1 MKNKVSLKIKK
12 ILFYI
17 CILILSVSQLSA
29 KSKKNKDDVYIKYVH
44 PRIYEFDLC
53 DTENSVFLSY
63 NKNNNLFDVSI
74 DFSKYVQND
83 LPQAGDKVIFYYKG
97 YATKDGGSV
106 KATVT
111 GDNGEIITDEE
122 KTFAKNLIK
131 KEVFDSNVSFVLN
144 KDVKHTLNL
153 YLWSTKQNVFGQ
165 IDQFFFKFKRV
176 VETTNTQKE
185 AIQEQNASK
194 KNIEIVEVKTE
205 ITKDEDINA
214 LVQMDTPNLSGID
227 TQQLLESVQ
236 TEKQKLEEQQ
246 AEQERLALLEAEKK
260 KLEEEKRLQE
270 EKQKELERIKAQ
282 KEEEERIK
290 NQLALEKALE
300 QVKTKKSNNYEKE
313 FLNDYMIFDEVTV
326 QNNEDEIETIV
337 ENPDEKD
344 SFGRTLL
351 MKAAKAGNDWQI
363 STLLKSGANVNLKDN
378 DGWTA
383 LMYAVRYQESI
394 SCVDLLIDAGADIKT
409 TNNYGTSALMI
420 ACCYNNNPEIIKK
433 LLSYYTVTD
442 KDVLKS
448 LVLLLSESH
457 TSEFTSIAKL
467 KIFMELSV
475 PLNTFYEGKTPL
487 MYAAEYG
494 NSTKIIKML
503 IDNNAI
509 TSIRST
515 EGKTAYDYAC
525 DNKNLKHDSNYW
537 LLNKK

>member
-282 KEEEERIK
+282 KEEERIK

>member
-63 NKNNNLFDVSI
+63 NKNNKLFDVSI

-300 QVKTKKSNNYEKE
+300 QVKTKKK
-313 FLNDYMIFDEVTV
+313 
-326 QNNEDEIETIV
+326 Q
-337 ENPDEKD
+337 
-344 SFGRTLL
+344 
-351 MKAAKAGNDWQI
+351 
-363 STLLKSGANVNLKDN
+363 
-378 DGWTA
+378 
-383 LMYAVRYQESI
+383 
-394 SCVDLLIDAGADIKT
+394 
-409 TNNYGTSALMI
+409 
-420 ACCYNNNPEIIKK
+420 
-433 LLSYYTVTD
+433 
-442 KDVLKS
+442 
-448 LVLLLSESH
+448 
-457 TSEFTSIAKL
+457 
-467 KIFMELSV
+467 
-475 PLNTFYEGKTPL
+475 
-487 MYAAEYG
+487 
-494 NSTKIIKML
+494 
-503 IDNNAI
+503 
-509 TSIRST
+509 
-515 EGKTAYDYAC
+515 
-525 DNKNLKHDSNYW
+525 
-537 LLNKK
+537 

>member
-1 MKNKVSLKIKK
+1 
-12 ILFYI
+12 
-17 CILILSVSQLSA
+17 
-29 KSKKNKDDVYIKYVH
+29 
-44 PRIYEFDLC
+44 
-53 DTENSVFLSY
+53 
-63 NKNNNLFDVSI
+63 
-74 DFSKYVQND
+74 
-83 LPQAGDKVIFYYKG
+83 
-97 YATKDGGSV
+97 
-106 KATVT
+106 
-111 GDNGEIITDEE
+111 
-122 KTFAKNLIK
+122 
-131 KEVFDSNVSFVLN
+131 
-144 KDVKHTLNL
+144 
-153 YLWSTKQNVFGQ
+153 
-165 IDQFFFKFKRV
+165 
-176 VETTNTQKE
+176 
-185 AIQEQNASK
+185 
-194 KNIEIVEVKTE
+194 
-205 ITKDEDINA
+205 
-214 LVQMDTPNLSGID
+214 
-227 TQQLLESVQ
+227 
-236 TEKQKLEEQQ
+236 
-246 AEQERLALLEAEKK
+246 
-260 KLEEEKRLQE
+260 
-270 EKQKELERIKAQ
+270 
-282 KEEEERIK
+282 
-290 NQLALEKALE
+290 
-300 QVKTKKSNNYEKE
+300 
-313 FLNDYMIFDEVTV
+313 MIFDEVTV

-394 SCVDLLIDAGADIKT
+394 SCVDLLIEAGADIKT

-467 KIFMELSV
+467 EIFMELSV